1 MYVRVDVP
9 AKLLLTEPISSECL
23 LISVAL
29 RKCKY
34 LLTDSYNPN
43 KNYIS
48 KRTEMLSKNLDLYS
62 SQCENNIII

>member
-9 AKLLLTEPISSECL
+9 AKLSLTEPISSECL

-34 LLTDSYNPN
+34 LLTDSYNPH